1 MIAIKNV
8 RLLIIEDDPEVS
20 RSLKTNLKSE
30 GFTTDTASDG
40 DKGLKMAKIDDYS
53 LIIMD
58 LNLPGKN
65 GDEICREIRNA
76 GKTTPILMLTVNS
89 EVNSKVQLLECGA
102 DDYLTKPFALKE
114 LLARVRA
121 LLRRP
126 KAIMPSI
133 LKVDSLTLD
142 QNRQTV
148 TRAGKKISLTTTEFK
163 ILEYLMR
170 NQGQVISRGT
180 IIEDV
185 WGESADMFSNAIET
199 HIANIR
205 RKIGKNKAWELIQTI
220 SGRGYKIG

>member
-1 MIAIKNV
+1 VIAIKNV

-20 RSLKTNLKSE
+20 RSLKTNLKAE

-65 GDEICREIRNA
+65 GDEICREIRDA

-89 EVNSKVQLLECGA
+89 EVNSKVQLLEYGA

-126 KAIMPSI
+126 KAIMPRI
-133 LKVDSLTLD
+133 LKIDSLTLD

>member
-1 MIAIKNV
+1 M

-20 RSLKTNLKSE
+20 RSLKTNLKAE

-65 GDEICREIRNA
+65 GDEICREIRDA

-133 LKVDSLTLD
+133 LKIDSLTLD

-148 TRAGKKISLTTTEFK
+148 TRAGKKISFTTTEFK